1 VIAKISDPRGQRVAG
16 LIYYLFGPGRREEH
30 TDPHVIAGWR
40 HPAELEPALH
50 PDGDRDF
57 RKLCGLLQ
65 QPHAALGPRGFD
77 RPVWHCAVRAAP
89 EDNTLSD
96 DAWAQIGADIMHR
109 TGLAPHGQD
118 DDAVRWVAV
127 RHGADHIHI
136 VAMLARQDG
145 GKPRLS
151 NECYRVREACRA
163 AEERYGLRRTAFAD
177 RTAARRPTRAENEK
191 TRRRGWRE
199 TPRVTL
205 KRAVS
210 TAAAGASSEQEF
222 FARLNDAG
230 VLIRKR
236 LSTRNLAEVTGYAAA
251 LPGDAATDGAPVW
264 FGGGKLA
271 ADLTLPRLRRRWE
284 PARVTTEETFTVQ
297 ERTAFWK
304 HTAQTAANASA
315 QIRSHA
321 ATSPAAAADAAW
333 AAADTMHAAAA
344 ALGSR
349 ILRQAADSYDRAAR
363 APYGRIPGPT
373 PAGNRLR
380 RAARLLAASTTVSND
395 NTLAIVTL
403 VTRLS
408 ALAEAVAQLRDV
420 QQRSAQAASARHARP
435 NACAQ
440 PEPRTPFG
448 RRPHLPGPARQA
460 SGYTSNS
467 PPRRARRK
475 RIRQSQYYER
485 QHGQVPAPRAALT
498 HRARVAPDLWKSR
511 RDRATSRVW

>member
-16 LIYYLFGPGRREEH
+16 LIYYLFGPGGREEH
-30 TDPHVIAGWR
+30 TDPHLVAGWW
-40 HPAELEPALH
+40 HPAELEPPLH
-50 PDGDRDF
+50 PDGQRDV

-96 DAWAQIGADIMHR
+96 DEWAQIAADVMHR
-109 TGLAPHGQD
+109 TGLAPYGQD
-118 DDAVRWVAV
+118 DDAVRWIAV

-145 GKPRLS
+145 GRPRLS
-151 NECYRVREACRA
+151 NERYRVREACRA
-163 AEERYGLRRTAFAD
+163 VEERYGLRRTAPGD

-191 TRRRGWRE
+191 AQRRGWRE

-222 FARLNDAG
+222 FARLDSAG
-230 VLIRKR
+230 LLVRKR
-236 LSTRNLAEVTGYAAA
+236 LSTRNPAEVTGYAVA
-251 LPGDAATDGAPVW
+251 LPGDATRDGAPVW

-271 ADLTLPRLRRRWE
+271 ADLTLPKLRRRWE
-284 PARVTTEETFTVQ
+284 PVRVTAEDKLTAPERDALWEIAA
-297 ERTAFWK
+297 RTA
-304 HTAQTAANASA
+304 ADASA
-315 QIRSHA
+315 QILSHA

-349 ILRQAADSYDRAAR
+349 ILRQAANSYDRAAR
-363 APYGRIPGPT
+363 APYGRIPSPT
-373 PAGNRLR
+373 PAGNSLR
-380 RAARLLAASTTVSND
+380 RAARLLAASTAVSSH
-395 NTLAIVTL
+395 NTLAVATL
-403 VTRLS
+403 VTRLA

-420 QQRSAQAASARHARP
+420 QQRAAQADSARRAAERLNAARAAYAIWPSASRPRARTPGERIRLEFPALPGSLHQDPAVSVPRAPARP
-435 NACAQ
+435 S
-440 PEPRTPFG
+440 PRSS
-448 RRPHLPGPARQA
+448 R
-460 SGYTSNS
+460 S
-467 PPRRARRK
+467 PN
-475 RIRQSQYYER
+475 
-485 QHGQVPAPRAALT
+485 
-498 HRARVAPDLWKSR
+498 SR
-511 RDRATSRVW
+511 RLRGPTR